1 VISAEGGAIQ
11 ASEGMSVFWG
21 DVVEV
26 GGDGAADII
35 FNDATILKVLSSS
48 LVVLD
53 GCVGERDKAAICG
66 GDAKVGSFVR
76 TKPYVQKHS
85 GGSNLGISLTTLIAF
100 TLGLIQEI
108 KSASSDLP
116 LLEDDIITYKDLEH
130 GVFEIV
136 TKEDVPRTIIVDD
149 PGVAVYIRP
158 EGPGTLSVT
167 QVTIPASQISDLLG
181 ISREAFDSFLEGL
194 RSPFV
199 QQTRAEIE
207 PQSSGAVGSGEA
219 LESGLPTYD
228 LILPTLNIQNT
239 NLPPPVQEQYAF
251 VPPPEETVI
260 LPPPATID
268 TQNPTVAIGFAAG
281 SLSDGS
287 NSTLVTFTFSEA
299 PEGFALSDVTAVGG
313 ALSNLQASGDPLVYT
328 ATFTAQDGFVGAGSV
343 SIAAGQFTDAALN
356 PGGAASDSIAI
367 DTVSDPN
374 DFDWLGSPGNDIVG
388 NPDAHQPQ
396 TIYGGSGDDA
406 IYGGTGGD
414 TIFGGSGTDSLYG
427 NNSGDVLYGG
437 SGIDF
442 LWGGNGSDR
451 LIGGYGADTL
461 TDGLGNDIFVYLFIN
476 DSRPGEADTI
486 THFNSNI
493 DTIDLSAIDANVNV
507 AGIQHFTAVTQT
519 TDVQVNNINW
529 YLVGGE
535 TIIQADVNG
544 DAIADFE
551 IYLAENI
558 VLQTTDFILS

>member
-1 VISAEGGAIQ
+1 
-11 ASEGMSVFWG
+11 
-21 DVVEV
+21 
-26 GGDGAADII
+26 
-35 FNDATILKVLSSS
+35 
-48 LVVLD
+48 
-53 GCVGERDKAAICG
+53 
-66 GDAKVGSFVR
+66 
-76 TKPYVQKHS
+76 
-85 GGSNLGISLTTLIAF
+85 
-100 TLGLIQEI
+100 
-108 KSASSDLP
+108 
-116 LLEDDIITYKDLEH
+116 
-130 GVFEIV
+130 
-136 TKEDVPRTIIVDD
+136 
-149 PGVAVYIRP
+149 
-158 EGPGTLSVT
+158 
-167 QVTIPASQISDLLG
+167 
-181 ISREAFDSFLEGL
+181 
-194 RSPFV
+194 
-199 QQTRAEIE
+199 
-207 PQSSGAVGSGEA
+207 
-219 LESGLPTYD
+219 
-228 LILPTLNIQNT
+228 
-239 NLPPPVQEQYAF
+239 
-251 VPPPEETVI
+251 
-260 LPPPATID
+260 
-268 TQNPTVAIGFAAG
+268 
-281 SLSDGS
+281 
-287 NSTLVTFTFSEA
+287 
-299 PEGFALSDVTAVGG
+299 
-313 ALSNLQASGDPLVYT
+313 
-328 ATFTAQDGFVGAGSV
+328 VGAGSV

-356 PGGAASDSIAI
+356 PGGADSDSIAI

-437 SGIDF
+437 SGNDF

-558 VLQTTDFILS
+558 ALQTTDFILS